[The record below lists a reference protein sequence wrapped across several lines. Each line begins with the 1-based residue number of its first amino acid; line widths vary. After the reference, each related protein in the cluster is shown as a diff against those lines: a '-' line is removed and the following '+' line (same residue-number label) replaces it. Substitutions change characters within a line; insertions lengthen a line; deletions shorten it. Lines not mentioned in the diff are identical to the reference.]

1 MNLQDYKI
9 KVLKRTFKR
18 CIIAMIIQIILGIIF
33 GIFYR
38 WLLLFT
44 FFAIIPV
51 IYLADRIFMIIKW
64 NIVEGIIEDVTL
76 LNDFDQPC
84 TEAHITFQTEDN
96 AEHECV
102 FTIGYYG
109 DFEEG
114 IEPELENMLQKDRE
128 LFLHKK
134 VPVFYSTK
142 DANKCMVYLEDSQ

>member
-1 MNLQDYKI
+1 
-9 KVLKRTFKR
+9 
-18 CIIAMIIQIILGIIF
+18 
-33 GIFYR
+33 
-38 WLLLFT
+38 
-44 FFAIIPV
+44 
-51 IYLADRIFMIIKW
+51 MIIKW

-109 DFEEG
+109 D
-114 IEPELENMLQKDRE
+114 
-128 LFLHKK
+128 LHKK